1 MKVFYIVVL
10 ETEFIYK
17 GEKNLYFVDRKLLER
32 RLLYLEGLLNEMQNH
47 PFNTFIEKLAMERI
61 VHMSIE
67 SMLDC
72 GNMIIDG
79 YIMRDPGSFE
89 DIIDIL
95 VDEKVLPAEES
106 DNYKTVVQLRNM
118 LIKHYMDVDHTHLK
132 LVIEENYRSM
142 ELFSSRIR
150 AFLDEETN
158 VANAFT
164 ND

>member
-1 MKVFYIVVL
+1 M
-10 ETEFIYK
+10 
-17 GEKNLYFVDRKLLER
+17 YFVDRKLLER
-32 RLLYLEGLLNEMQNH
+32 RLLYLDGLLQELRNH
-47 PFNTFIEKLAMERI
+47 SFDSFVEKLAMERI
-61 VHMSIE
+61 IHMSIE

-95 VDEKVLPAEES
+95 VDEGVLPAAES
-106 DNYKTVVQLRNM
+106 VNYKTVIQLRNM
-118 LIKHYMDVDHTHLK
+118 LIKHYLDVDYNHLK
-132 LVIEENYRSM
+132 LVIEENFRSM
-142 ELFSSRIR
+142 EQFSGRIR
-150 AFLDEETN
+150 EFLDEETN